1 MFIPQLSCCCLAM
14 LAVATVHADVYKWQG
29 DAGQVIYSQTP
40 PNSGSYEMIEA
51 PPPPAMHPAAA
62 QQEIDQLIEQQQAT
76 DKARNEQ
83 RLQQQQKQQASAIQ
97 AENCRIAKY
106 NLQQYQNNPGRRAID
121 SQGNVTRPTETERQ
135 EKISTYQQHVQQLC
149 QQEK

>member
-1 MFIPQLSCCCLAM
+1 MFIPQLSCCCLA
-14 LAVATVHADVYKWQG
+14 LFTAITVHADVYKWL
-29 DAGQVIYSQTP
+29 DDDGQVIYSQTP
-40 PNSGSYEMIEA
+40 PADSNYEMIEA

-62 QQEIDQLIEQQQAT
+62 QQEINQLIEQQQAT
-76 DKARNEQ
+76 DKARTEQ
-83 RLQQQQKQQASAIQ
+83 QLQQQQKQQVSAVQ

-135 EKISTYQQHVQQLC
+135 EKINTYQQNVQQFC
-149 QQEK
+149 QQEN